1 MHGAWLNYRSMTAD
15 PSLKEQKLKP
25 GTVKRIFSFAKP
37 YQVSIYVYLATV
49 VVDAALIVATPL
61 LLKKLI
67 DDGVMPKDSSVVTQL
82 AFFVALI
89 AVADA
94 AFNMLGRY
102 FSSRI
107 GEGLIYDL
115 RSLVFA
121 HVQKQS
127 IAFFTR
133 TQTGALIS
141 RINSDV
147 IGAQQAFTST
157 LSGLVSNVVSLLLV
171 GITML
176 ILSWQITIFSLLM
189 LPLFLIPTKWV
200 GRRLQS
206 LTRESFTLNSEMSS
220 TMTERFN
227 VSGAMLVSLYGQPLR
242 EEAGFRVRARRVA
255 DIGIKTAML
264 NRLFF
269 IALTSVAAI
278 ATAIAYGIGGHL
290 AINGGLTVGTLL
302 AITALLAR
310 LYGPLTALSNVRID
324 VMTSLVSF
332 ERVFEVLDLEPM
344 VKDRSGAIALKSSKG
359 KIEFKN
365 VDFSYPNAQEI
376 SLASLESVA
385 KAETVTSGI
394 VLKGLT
400 FTVEPGTTTA
410 LVGPS
415 GAGKTTISALIPR
428 LYDVTGGSIKID
440 GNDIRDVTL
449 ESLRNSIGVVMQD
462 AHLFH
467 ETIVENLRYAKQ
479 DATQDQMQSACEAAQ
494 IWDLIKSLPNGF
506 ETMVGERGHR
516 LSGGEKQRLAIARLL
531 LKSPSIVILDE
542 ATAHLDSEN
551 EQLVHAALSHALKG
565 RTSIV
570 IAHRLSTVRE
580 ADQIL
585 VLDKG
590 VIVEQG
596 KHDELIARGG
606 LYSEL
611 KFCHKRSIHQRIA
624 TAARRPYE
632 DHRLTQVIAQGQQEL
647 IAGGIHLLSR
657 CNIFQFLV
665 EIGHLIY

>member
-1 MHGAWLNYRSMTAD
+1 MSMHAAWMTHRSMTAD
-15 PSLKEQKLKP
+15 PSVKEQKLKP
-25 GTVKRIFSFAKP
+25 GTVKRIFSFARP
-37 YQVSIYVYLATV
+37 YRTSIIIYLATV
-49 VVDAALIVATPL
+49 VVDAGLIVATPL
-61 LLKKLI
+61 LLKRLI
-67 DDGVMPKDSSVVTQL
+67 DEGVIPKDSSVVTNL
-82 AFFVALI
+82 AILVGLI
-89 AVADA
+89 AIADA

-147 IGAQQAFTST
+147 IGAQQAFTAT
-157 LSGLVSNVVSLLLV
+157 LSGVVSNVVSLVLV
-171 GITML
+171 TITML
-176 ILSWQITIFSLLM
+176 ILSWQITIFSLLL
-189 LPLFLIPTKWV
+189 LPVFLIPTKWV

-206 LTRESFTLNSEMSS
+206 LTRESFGVNAEMSS

-227 VSGAMLVSLYGQPLR
+227 VSGAMLVALYGEPDR
-242 EEAGFRVRARRVA
+242 EREYFRSRARRVA
-255 DIGIKTAML
+255 DIGIKMAML
-264 NRLFF
+264 NRLFS

-278 ATAIAYGIGGHL
+278 ATAFAYGIGGHL
-290 AINGGLTVGTLL
+290 AIQGGVTVGTLL

-344 VKDRSGAIALKSSKG
+344 VKNRDNAVVLKTTEP

-365 VDFSYPNAQEI
+365 VNFSYPRAEEI
-376 SLASLESVA
+376 SLASLESAA
-385 KAETVTSGI
+385 KAETVQSGQ
-394 VLKGLT
+394 VLRDLS
-400 FTVEPGTTTA
+400 FVAAPGTMTA

-415 GAGKTTISALIPR
+415 GAGKTTISALLPR
-428 LYDVTGGSIKID
+428 LYDVTEGSISID
-440 GNDIRDVTL
+440 GHDIRDLTL
-449 ESLRNSIGVVMQD
+449 ESLRDSIGVVMQD

-467 ETIVENLRYAKQ
+467 ETIAENLRYAKQ
-479 DATQDQMQSACEAAQ
+479 DATEEEMIQACKSAQ
-494 IWDLIKSLPNGF
+494 IWKLIDSLPNRF

-531 LKSPSIVILDE
+531 LKSPSVVILDE

-551 EQLVHAALSHALKG
+551 EQLVHAALQTALKG

-570 IAHRLSTVRE
+570 IAHRLSTVRD

-585 VLDKG
+585 VLEKG
-590 VIVEQG
+590 SIVERG
-596 KHDELIARGG
+596 THDELVAQGG

-611 KFCHKRSIHQRIA
+611 YNRQDL
-624 TAARRPYE
+624 TGAA
-632 DHRLTQVIAQGQQEL
+632 
-647 IAGGIHLLSR
+647 
-657 CNIFQFLV
+657 N
-665 EIGHLIY
+665 

>member
-1 MHGAWLNYRSMTAD
+1 MSMHAAWMTHRSMTAD
-15 PSLKEQKLKP
+15 PSVKEQKLKP
-25 GTVKRIFSFAKP
+25 GTVKRIFSFARP
-37 YQVSIYVYLATV
+37 YRTNIFIYLATV
-49 VVDAALIVATPL
+49 VVDAGLIVATPL
-61 LLKKLI
+61 LLKRLI
-67 DDGVMPKDSSVVTQL
+67 DEGVIPKDPTVVTNL
-82 AFFVALI
+82 AILVGLLAI
-89 AVADA
+89 ADA
-94 AFNMLGRY
+94 AINMLGRY

-147 IGAQQAFTST
+147 IGAQQAFTAT
-157 LSGLVSNVVSLLLV
+157 LSGVVSNVVSLVLV
-171 GITML
+171 TITML
-176 ILSWQITIFSLLM
+176 ILSWQITIFSLLL
-189 LPLFLIPTKWV
+189 LPVFLIPTKWV

-206 LTRESFTLNSEMSS
+206 LTRESFGVNAEMSS

-227 VSGAMLVSLYGQPLR
+227 VSGAMLVALYGEPDR
-242 EEAGFRVRARRVA
+242 EREYFRSRARRVA
-255 DIGIKTAML
+255 DIGIKMAML

-278 ATAIAYGIGGHL
+278 ATAFAYGIGGHL
-290 AINGGLTVGTLL
+290 AIEGGVTVGTLL

-344 VKDRSGAIALKSSKG
+344 VKNRDNAVVLKTTEPR
-359 KIEFKN
+359 IEFKN
-365 VDFSYPNAQEI
+365 VNFSYPRAEEI
-376 SLASLESVA
+376 SLASLESAA
-385 KAETVTSGI
+385 KAETVQSGQ
-394 VLKGLT
+394 VLRDLS
-400 FTVEPGTTTA
+400 FVAAPGTMTA

-415 GAGKTTISALIPR
+415 GAGKTTISALLPR
-428 LYDVTGGSIKID
+428 LYDVTDGSISID
-440 GNDIRDVTL
+440 GHDIRDLTL
-449 ESLRNSIGVVMQD
+449 ESLRDSIGVGMQD

-467 ETIVENLRYAKQ
+467 ETIAENLRYAKQ
-479 DATQDQMQSACEAAQ
+479 DATEEEMMQACKSAQ
-494 IWDLIKSLPNGF
+494 IWNLIASLPNGL

-531 LKSPSIVILDE
+531 LKSPAVVILDE

-551 EQLVHAALSHALKG
+551 EQLVHAALQTALKG

-570 IAHRLSTVRE
+570 IAHRLSTVRD

-585 VLDKG
+585 VLEKG
-590 VIVEQG
+590 AIIERG
-596 KHDELIARGG
+596 THDELVAKGG

-611 KFCHKRSIHQRIA
+611 YNRQ
-624 TAARRPYE
+624 
-632 DHRLTQVIAQGQQEL
+632 DLTGT
-647 IAGGIHLLSR
+647 S
-657 CNIFQFLV
+657 N
-665 EIGHLIY
+665 

>member
-1 MHGAWLNYRSMTAD
+1 MHAAWMTHRSMTAD
-15 PSLKEQKLKP
+15 PSVKEQKLKP
-25 GTVKRIFSFAKP
+25 GTVKRIFSFARP
-37 YQVSIYVYLATV
+37 YRTNIIIYLATV
-49 VVDAALIVATPL
+49 VVDAGLIVATPL
-61 LLKKLI
+61 LLKRLI
-67 DDGVMPKDSSVVTQL
+67 DEGVIPKDPSVVTNL
-82 AFFVALI
+82 AILVGLLAI
-89 AVADA
+89 ADA
-94 AFNMLGRY
+94 AINMLGRY

-147 IGAQQAFTST
+147 IGAQQAFTAT
-157 LSGLVSNVVSLLLV
+157 LSGVVSNVVSLFLV
-171 GITML
+171 TITML
-176 ILSWQITIFSLLM
+176 ILSWQITIFSLLL
-189 LPLFLIPTKWV
+189 LPVFLIPTKWV

-206 LTRESFTLNSEMSS
+206 LTRESFGVNAEMSS

-227 VSGAMLVSLYGQPLR
+227 VSGAMLVALYGEPDR
-242 EEAGFRVRARRVA
+242 EREYFRSRARRVA
-255 DIGIKTAML
+255 DIGIKMAML

-278 ATAIAYGIGGHL
+278 ATAFAYGIGGHL
-290 AINGGLTVGTLL
+290 AIEGGVTVGTLL

-344 VKDRSGAIALKSSKG
+344 VKNRDNAVVLKTSDPR
-359 KIEFKN
+359 IEFKN
-365 VDFSYPNAQEI
+365 VNFSYPRAEEI
-376 SLASLESVA
+376 SLASLESAA
-385 KAETVTSGI
+385 KAETVQSGE
-394 VLKGLT
+394 VLRDLS
-400 FTVEPGTTTA
+400 FVAAPGTMTA

-415 GAGKTTISALIPR
+415 GAGKTTISALLPR
-428 LYDVTGGSIKID
+428 LYDVTDGSISID
-440 GNDIRDVTL
+440 GHDIRDLTL
-449 ESLRNSIGVVMQD
+449 ESLRDSIGVVMQD

-467 ETIVENLRYAKQ
+467 ETIAENLRYAKQ
-479 DATQDQMQSACEAAQ
+479 DATEEEMIQACKSAQ
-494 IWDLIKSLPNGF
+494 IWTLIESLPNRF

-531 LKSPSIVILDE
+531 LKSPAVVILDE

-551 EQLVHAALSHALKG
+551 EQLVHAALQTALKG

-570 IAHRLSTVRE
+570 IAHRLSTVRD

-585 VLDKG
+585 VLEKG
-590 VIVEQG
+590 SIVERG
-596 KHDELIARGG
+596 THDELVSKGG

-611 KFCHKRSIHQRIA
+611 YNRQDL
-624 TAARRPYE
+624 TGAA
-632 DHRLTQVIAQGQQEL
+632 
-647 IAGGIHLLSR
+647 
-657 CNIFQFLV
+657 N
-665 EIGHLIY
+665 

>member
-1 MHGAWLNYRSMTAD
+1 MSMHAAWMTHRSMTAD
-15 PSLKEQKLKP
+15 PSVKEQKLKP
-25 GTVKRIFSFAKP
+25 GTVKRIFSFARH
-37 YQVSIYVYLATV
+37 YRTNIIIYLGTV
-49 VVDAALIVATPL
+49 VVDAGLIIATPL
-61 LLKKLI
+61 LLKRLI
-67 DDGVMPKDSSVVTQL
+67 DEGVIPKDPSVVTNL
-82 AFFVALI
+82 AILVGLLAI
-89 AVADA
+89 ADA
-94 AFNMLGRY
+94 AINMLGRY

-147 IGAQQAFTST
+147 IGAQQAFTAT
-157 LSGLVSNVVSLLLV
+157 LSGVVSNVVSLFLV
-171 GITML
+171 TITML
-176 ILSWQITIFSLLM
+176 ILSWQITIFSLLL
-189 LPLFLIPTKWV
+189 LPVFLIPTKWV

-206 LTRESFTLNSEMSS
+206 LTRESFGVNAEMSS

-227 VSGAMLVSLYGQPLR
+227 VSGAMLVALYGEPDR
-242 EEAGFRVRARRVA
+242 EREYFRSRARRVA
-255 DIGIKTAML
+255 DIGIKMAML

-278 ATAIAYGIGGHL
+278 ATAFAYGIGGHL
-290 AINGGLTVGTLL
+290 AIEGGVTVGTLL

-344 VKDRSGAIALKSSKG
+344 VKDRDNAVVLKTTEPR
-359 KIEFKN
+359 IEFKN
-365 VDFSYPNAQEI
+365 VNFSYPRAEEI

-385 KAETVTSGI
+385 KAETVQSGQ
-394 VLKGLT
+394 VLNDLS
-400 FTVEPGTTTA
+400 FVAAPGTLTA

-415 GAGKTTISALIPR
+415 GAGKTTISALLPR
-428 LYDVTGGSIKID
+428 LYDVTDGSISID
-440 GNDIRDVTL
+440 GHDIRDLTL
-449 ESLRNSIGVVMQD
+449 ESLRDSIGVVMQD

-467 ETIVENLRYAKQ
+467 ETIAENLRYAKQ
-479 DATQDQMQSACEAAQ
+479 DATEEEMIQACKSAQ
-494 IWDLIKSLPNGF
+494 IWKLIESLPNRF

-531 LKSPSIVILDE
+531 LKSPSVVILDE

-551 EQLVHAALSHALKG
+551 EQLVHAALQTALKG

-570 IAHRLSTVRE
+570 IAHRLSTVRD

-585 VLDKG
+585 VLEKG
-590 VIVEQG
+590 SIVERG
-596 KHDELIARGG
+596 THDELVAKGG

-611 KFCHKRSIHQRIA
+611 YNRQDL
-624 TAARRPYE
+624 TGAA
-632 DHRLTQVIAQGQQEL
+632 
-647 IAGGIHLLSR
+647 
-657 CNIFQFLV
+657 N
-665 EIGHLIY
+665 

>member
-1 MHGAWLNYRSMTAD
+1 MSMHAAWMTHRSMTAD
-15 PSLKEQKLKP
+15 PSVKEQKLKP
-25 GTVKRIFSFAKP
+25 GTVKRIFSFARP
-37 YQVSIYVYLATV
+37 YRTNIFIYLATV
-49 VVDAALIVATPL
+49 VVDAGLIVATPL
-61 LLKKLI
+61 LLKRLI
-67 DDGVMPKDSSVVTQL
+67 DEGVIPKDPTVVTNL
-82 AFFVALI
+82 AILVGLLAI
-89 AVADA
+89 ADA
-94 AFNMLGRY
+94 AINMLGRY

-147 IGAQQAFTST
+147 IGAQQAFTAT
-157 LSGLVSNVVSLLLV
+157 LSGVVSNVVSLVLV
-171 GITML
+171 TITML
-176 ILSWQITIFSLLM
+176 ILSWQITIFSLLL
-189 LPLFLIPTKWV
+189 LPVFLIPTKWV

-206 LTRESFTLNSEMSS
+206 LTRESFGVNAEMSS

-227 VSGAMLVSLYGQPLR
+227 VSGAMLVALYGEPDR
-242 EEAGFRVRARRVA
+242 EREYFRSRARRVA
-255 DIGIKTAML
+255 DIGIKMAML

-278 ATAIAYGIGGHL
+278 ATAFAYGIGGHL
-290 AINGGLTVGTLL
+290 AIKGGVTVGTLL

-344 VKDRSGAIALKSSKG
+344 VKNREHALTLKTTDPR
-359 KIEFKN
+359 IEFKN
-365 VDFSYPNAQEI
+365 VNFSYPRAEEI
-376 SLASLESVA
+376 SLASLESAA
-385 KAETVTSGI
+385 KAETVQSGQ
-394 VLKGLT
+394 VLRDLS
-400 FTVEPGTTTA
+400 FVAAPGTMTA

-415 GAGKTTISALIPR
+415 GAGKTTISALLPR
-428 LYDVTGGSIKID
+428 LYDVTDGSISID
-440 GNDIRDVTL
+440 GHDIRDLTL
-449 ESLRNSIGVVMQD
+449 ESLRDSIGVVMQD

-467 ETIVENLRYAKQ
+467 ETIAENLRYAKQ
-479 DATQDQMQSACEAAQ
+479 DATEEEMMQACKSAQ
-494 IWDLIKSLPNGF
+494 IWSLIESLPNGLG
-506 ETMVGERGHR
+506 TMVGERGHR

-531 LKSPSIVILDE
+531 LKSPSVVILDE

-551 EQLVHAALSHALKG
+551 EQLVHAALQTALKG

-570 IAHRLSTVRE
+570 IAHRLSTVRD

-585 VLDKG
+585 VLEKG
-590 VIVEQG
+590 AIVERG
-596 KHDELIARGG
+596 THDELVAKGG

-611 KFCHKRSIHQRIA
+611 YNRQ
-624 TAARRPYE
+624 
-632 DHRLTQVIAQGQQEL
+632 DLTGT
-647 IAGGIHLLSR
+647 S
-657 CNIFQFLV
+657 N
-665 EIGHLIY
+665 

>member
-1 MHGAWLNYRSMTAD
+1 MTAD
-15 PSLKEQKLKP
+15 PSVKEQKLKP
-25 GTVKRIFSFAKP
+25 GTVKRIFRFALP
-37 YQVSIYVYLATV
+37 YRTNIIIFLATV
-49 VVDAALIVATPL
+49 IVDAALVVATPL
-61 LLKKLI
+61 LLKQLI
-67 DDGVMPKDSSVVTQL
+67 DDGVIPKDGAVITRL
-82 AFFVALI
+82 AVLVGLLAI
-89 AVADA
+89 ADA
-94 AFNMLGRY
+94 GFSMLGRY

-147 IGAQQAFTST
+147 MGAQQAFTAT
-157 LSGLVSNVVSLLLV
+157 LSGVVSNVVSLVLV
-171 GITML
+171 GVTML
-176 ILSWQITIFSLLM
+176 ILSWQITIFSLLL
-189 LPLFLIPTKWV
+189 LPAFLIPTKWV

-206 LTRESFTLNSEMSS
+206 LTRESFNVNAEMSS

-227 VSGAMLVSLYGQPLR
+227 VSGAMLVALYGEPAR
-242 EEAGFRVRARRVA
+242 EREYFRSRARRVA
-255 DIGIKTAML
+255 DIGIKMAML

-278 ATAIAYGIGGHL
+278 ATAFAYGIGGHL
-290 AINGGLTVGTLL
+290 AINGGVTVGTLL

-344 VKDRSGAIALKSSKG
+344 VKNRDDARLLVTKEPR
-359 KIEFKN
+359 IEFEN
-365 VDFSYPNAQEI
+365 VNFSYPRAEEI
-376 SLASLESVA
+376 SLASLESAA
-385 KAETVTSGI
+385 KTETVQSGQ
-394 VLKGLT
+394 VLRNLS
-400 FTVEPGTTTA
+400 FVAQPGTMTA

-415 GAGKTTISALIPR
+415 GAGKTTISALLPR
-428 LYDVTGGSIKID
+428 LYDVTEGAIKID
-440 GNDIRDVTL
+440 GNDIRELTL
-449 ESLRNSIGVVMQD
+449 ESLRDSIGVVMQD

-467 ETIVENLRYAKQ
+467 ESIAENLRYAKQ
-479 DATQDQMQSACEAAQ
+479 DATPAEMQAACEAAQ
-494 IWDLIKSLPNGF
+494 IWKLIESLPNGLD
-506 ETMVGERGHR
+506 TMVGERGHR

-531 LKSPSIVILDE
+531 LKSPAVVILDE

-551 EQLVHAALSHALKG
+551 EQLVHAALQTALQG

-585 VLDKG
+585 VLEKG
-590 VIVEQG
+590 SIVERG
-596 KHDELIARGG
+596 THDELVAKGG
-606 LYSEL
+606 LYADL
-611 KFCHKRSIHQRIA
+611 YNRQDL
-624 TAARRPYE
+624 TGAANQ
-632 DHRLTQVIAQGQQEL
+632 DSSVD
-647 IAGGIHLLSR
+647 
-657 CNIFQFLV
+657 N
-665 EIGHLIY
+665 

>member
-1 MHGAWLNYRSMTAD
+1 MSNHAAWMTHRSMTAD
-15 PSLKEQKLKP
+15 PSVKEQKLKP
-25 GTVKRIFSFAKP
+25 GTVKRIIKFAKP
-37 YQVSIYVYLATV
+37 YRTSILIFLGTV
-49 VVDAALIVATPL
+49 IIDAALVVATPL
-61 LLKKLI
+61 LLLRLI
-67 DDGVMPKDSSVVTQL
+67 DEGVIPKNGALVTRL
-82 AFFVALI
+82 AVFVGLL

-94 AFNMLGRY
+94 VMSLIGRY

-115 RSLVFA
+115 RALVFA
-121 HVQKQS
+121 HVQRQS

-147 IGAQQAFTST
+147 MGAQQAFTAT
-157 LSGLVSNVVSLLLV
+157 LSGIVSNVVSLFLV

-176 ILSWQITIFSLLM
+176 VLSWQITIFSLVL

-200 GRRLQS
+200 GRKLQS
-206 LTRESFTLNSEMSS
+206 LTRESFNVNAEMSS

-227 VSGAMLVSLYGQPLR
+227 VSGAMLVALYGQPAL
-242 EEAGFRVRARRVA
+242 EQEYFRSRARRVA
-255 DIGIKTAML
+255 DIGIKMAML

-278 ATAIAYGIGGHL
+278 ATAFAYGIGGHL
-290 AINGGLTVGTLL
+290 AISGGVTVGTLL

-344 VKDRSGAIALKSSKG
+344 VKSREGASDHVGSNPRIVFDNVGFAYPRS
-359 KIEFKN
+359 N
-365 VDFSYPNAQEI
+365 EI
-376 SLASLESVA
+376 SLASLESAA
-385 KAETVTSGI
+385 KPETIESGE
-394 VLKGLT
+394 VLKSLS
-400 FTVEPGTTTA
+400 FIAEPGTLTA

-428 LYDVTGGSIKID
+428 LYDVTSGAITFD
-440 GNDIRDVTL
+440 GIDIRDIKVETL
-449 ESLRNSIGVVMQD
+449 RDSIGVVMQD

-467 ETIVENLRYAKQ
+467 ETIAENLRYAKV
-479 DATQDQMQSACEAAQ
+479 DATTEEMQEACEAAQ
-494 IWDLIKSLPNGF
+494 IWQLIESLPNGLD
-506 ETMVGERGHR
+506 TMVGERGHR

-531 LKSPSIVILDE
+531 LKSPSVVILDE

-551 EQLVHAALSHALKG
+551 ESLVHAALESALKG

-570 IAHRLSTVRE
+570 IAHRLSTVRV

-585 VLDKG
+585 VLEKG
-590 VIVEQG
+590 SIIERG
-596 KHDELIARGG
+596 NHEELVARGG
-606 LYSEL
+606 LYADL
-611 KFCHKRSIHQRIA
+611 YNRQ
-624 TAARRPYE
+624 
-632 DHRLTQVIAQGQQEL
+632 DLTGSA
-647 IAGGIHLLSR
+647 
-657 CNIFQFLV
+657 N
-665 EIGHLIY
+665 